1 MKAITEVFDKEGI
14 IAEHTPPYSPE
25 FNGVVEQRL
34 TILLRRALASTVNAG
49 LNKEARQLLWAEA
62 VSYNNFTENIT
73 ISTRRDKPP
82 ATFCN
87 SNETKWIPY
96 LQPFGR
102 IGVVTTKKS
111 FKAKFKEK
119 GTKMIIVGYAQNHPR
134 GTYRLY
140 NPAKQSVVTSR
151 DIYWHDFTPYNPK
164 ADLNIFVVP
173 TVPQS
178 QNNNEQMKIENK
190 MSESPRSIPVL
201 DAGRQYDEKQ
211 FEKTSRNGNT
221 EKEENNEENSKE
233 ENTNEKSNEENANE
247 ENNELTKKERR
258 IARELLKLQCSYNP
272 EASIKTHITNTPNKK
287 EKE

>member
-1 MKAITEVFDKEGI
+1 
-14 IAEHTPPYSPE
+14 
-25 FNGVVEQRL
+25 
-34 TILLRRALASTVNAG
+34 LASTVNAG

-211 FEKTSRNGNT
+211 FEKTSRNGNNEKEEINEENT
-221 EKEENNEENSKE
+221 EKEENSNE
-233 ENTNEKSNEENANE
+233 ENTNEKNNEEKTNE
-247 ENNELTKKERR
+247 EKTNKETYQ
-258 IARELLKLQCSYNP
+258 K
-272 EASIKTHITNTPNKK
+272 
-287 EKE
+287 

>member
-1 MKAITEVFDKEGI
+1 
-14 IAEHTPPYSPE
+14 
-25 FNGVVEQRL
+25 
-34 TILLRRALASTVNAG
+34 
-49 LNKEARQLLWAEA
+49 
-62 VSYNNFTENIT
+62 
-73 ISTRRDKPP
+73 
-82 ATFCN
+82 
-87 SNETKWIPY
+87 
-96 LQPFGR
+96 
-102 IGVVTTKKS
+102 
-111 FKAKFKEK
+111 
-119 GTKMIIVGYAQNHPR
+119 MIIVGYAQNHPR

-211 FEKTSRNGNT
+211 FEKTSRNGNNEKEEINEENSNEENT